1 MLHKSVAV
9 SSQGKDWW
17 QEMRRRNNVTWLC
30 CTLFTSFIFRE
41 KLVFYSLE
49 WWCFD
54 ELRHLFSYRVF
65 SMDNVN
71 WDVLSEHLF
80 HATSPEHVE
89 PADNTPDSTT
99 KTNIKQMMSW
109 SLTCL
114 KIFPQVNTT
123 HHWRKV
129 YLCKVVLNHPCF
141 NTTSEYSNL
150 PHHILLFIFPI
161 CNLTRT
167 VKLTERNQKL
177 SWDCFELKKYK
188 TILQIASEIEFDKM

>member
-54 ELRHLFSYRVF
+54 ELPRLFSYRIF

-99 KTNIKQMMSW
+99 KTNNHQ
-109 SLTCL
+109 T
-114 KIFPQVNTT
+114 ND
-123 HHWRKV
+123 
-129 YLCKVVLNHPCF
+129 VLVI
-141 NTTSEYSNL
+141 NL
-150 PHHILLFIFPI
+150 
-161 CNLTRT
+161 
-167 VKLTERNQKL
+167 
-177 SWDCFELKKYK
+177 FENISSSQYDPSLKKS
-188 TILQIASEIEFDKM
+188 LSL